1 MSLHLLNS
9 QEIQD
14 KLARA
19 GGRADA
25 VAKDV
30 RPDKEKIEELFLWAA
45 GKKPTDK
52 QMELALEHIAKHEKA
67 KKMAY
72 ENILW
77 ALLNSKG
84 FLFNQ

>member
-9 QEIQD
+9 NEVQD

-19 GGRADA
+19 SGRADDM
-25 VAKDV
+25 AKDR
-30 RPDKEKIEELFLWAA
+30 RPDAEKVEELFLLAIA
-45 GKKPTDK
+45 KKPTKDQMHAALDHLAKNEKSKK
-52 QMELALEHIAKHEKA
+52 Q
-67 KKMAY
+67 AY

-77 ALLNSKG
+77 ALLNSKA